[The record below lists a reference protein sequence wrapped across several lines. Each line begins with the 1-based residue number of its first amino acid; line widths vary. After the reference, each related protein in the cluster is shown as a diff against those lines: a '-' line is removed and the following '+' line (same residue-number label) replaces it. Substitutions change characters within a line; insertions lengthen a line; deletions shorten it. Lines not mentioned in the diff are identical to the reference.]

1 MTFSDYL
8 TQADCL
14 RWLKILDK
22 KGEQKYPEL
31 FYAMDKLKLRLVEP
45 VLIGEVTL
53 DFYNFTFCSHHS
65 DHWNE
70 CYFKQHYRFEDI
82 FKGRGVFK

>member
-14 RWLKILDK
+14 RWPKILDK

-53 DFYNFTFCSHHS
+53 DFYNFTFFSHLS

-70 CYFKQHYRFEDI
+70 CYFK
-82 FKGRGVFK
+82 